1 MQVHAVLSTGPGHR
15 RELAHGAILG
25 RLRTATLQID
35 DPRVSEAHALVSLR
49 GEALKLL
56 ALRGRLRVDGVATA
70 AVVLAPGQV
79 IELTPGVCVT
89 VLDVVLPETVVG
101 LEGDGLPRQP
111 LNGVRSLF
119 VRPRPRLDA
128 GAIVGADAV
137 LWGEGAL
144 FQVRLPDG
152 ELQVAPGDAFE
163 AGGQTFRVVAIP
175 LREASVPST
184 LGANTPLRLIASFD
198 TVQIHQDEF
207 SVVLGG
213 IAARLISELIALNGP
228 VAWNILAAE
237 IWDSSPDALDLR
249 PRFDMAMN
257 RLRRRLHDA
266 GIRDDLVILTGTGQA
281 ELILRPGDQVED
293 RL

>member
-1 MQVHAVLSTGPGHR
+1 M
-15 RELAHGAILG
+15 
-25 RLRTATLQID
+25 
-35 DPRVSEAHALVSLR
+35 SLR

-70 AVVLAPGQV
+70 SVVLAAGQV
-79 IELTPGVCVT
+79 IELAPGVSLT

-111 LNGVRSLF
+111 IDGVRSLF

-137 LWGEGAL
+137 IWGEDER
-144 FQVRLPDG
+144 FRVRLADR
-152 ELQVAPGDAFE
+152 ELEVAPGDGFE
-163 AGGQTFRVVAIP
+163 AGGQRFRVVDIP

-184 LGANTPLRLIASFD
+184 LGANAPLRLVASFD

-207 SVVLGG
+207 SLVLGG
-213 IAARLISELIALNGP
+213 IAARLISELIALGGP
-228 VAWNILAAE
+228 AAWNVLAAE
-237 IWDSSPDALDLR
+237 IWGPSEDEQDLR

-257 RLRRRLHDA
+257 RLRRRLREA
-266 GIRDDLVILTGTGQA
+266 GIRDDLVVLTGTGQA
-281 ELILRPGDQVED
+281 ELVLRPGDQVED